1 MALSNDVTLTFTPA
15 AWGLGASAV
24 TDASGAVSVAYVA
37 QSGLTGTWRTNQ
49 AGSIALSAT
58 FAAPVTGF
66 AASMVAVS
74 GGAVYNFSSSG
85 DGSVYTFSVKPSD
98 VAAAATLT
106 VSVAAGAVTT
116 VDTTNLG
123 NNLAATYTLYY
134 DPTPPVA
141 LLTSNATKG
150 STTGLYVMYYI
161 AYGKVIDP
169 SSEFFYTG
177 AAQLG
182 RPVPPRLPPP
192 LPVESITIG

>member
-37 QSGLTGTWRTNQ
+37 QSGLAGTWRTNQ
-49 AGSIALSAT
+49 VGSIALSAT

-74 GGAVYNFSSSG
+74 GGGAVYNFSSSG
-85 DGSVYTFSVKPSD
+85 DGSVYTFSVKPTD
-98 VAAAATLT
+98 IAAATTLT

-141 LLTSNATKG
+141 VLTSNATKG
-150 STTGLYVMYYI
+150 STTGLYVMFSI
-161 AYGKVIDP
+161 AYGKVGDPPPEFLTPARLVPP
-169 SSEFFYTG
+169 SSSP
-177 AAQLG
+177 AAG
-182 RPVPPRLPPP
+182 
-192 LPVESITIG
+192 